1 MDDEYDVIED
11 LKSDKS
17 VITSNE
23 HKIMKDLFF
32 DSSASDKSSQ
42 IKIKKIFKNYTIF
55 IILLLIFINPQIDE
69 IFNRTLPPN
78 LSVFKLMIKIILI
91 VLLDVLIRY
100 FV

>member
-32 DSSASDKSSQ
+32 DSSDKSSQ
-42 IKIKKIFKNYTIF
+42 IQLKKIFKNYTIF
-55 IILLLIFINPQIDE
+55 IILLLIFINPNLDE